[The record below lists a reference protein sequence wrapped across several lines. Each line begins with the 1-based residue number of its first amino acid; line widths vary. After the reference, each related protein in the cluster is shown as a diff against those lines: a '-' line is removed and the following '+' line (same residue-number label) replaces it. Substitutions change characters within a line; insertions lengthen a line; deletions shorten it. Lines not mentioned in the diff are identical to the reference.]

1 MLTLQSLRED
11 KDRVIQALKKRHVD
25 ASADIDRI
33 LAWDAE
39 RRQTQASL
47 DDLLAK
53 SNALSREIGGLMRE
67 GKKEA
72 AEAVK
77 GKTAALKEQSS
88 DLKNRMHELEAS
100 IHDLLCTIPNAPHSD
115 VVAGKSAEDNVETA
129 RVGDIPKLHDGAVPH
144 WELADRY
151 KLIDFELGSKVTGAG
166 FPFYRGKGAK
176 LQRGLIQMFLDYADQ
191 AGYEEF
197 IPPFMINAESG
208 FGTGQLPDKEGQMYH
223 AVADDLFLI
232 PTGEVPLTN
241 IYRDVLVKEQELPIK
256 LCGYSPCFRREAGSY
271 GKDVRG

>member
-53 SNALSREIGGLMRE
+53 SNTLSREIGGLMRE

-144 WELADRY
+144 WELADR
-151 KLIDFELGSKVTGAG
+151 FT
-166 FPFYRGKGAK
+166 
-176 LQRGLIQMFLDYADQ
+176 
-191 AGYEEF
+191 
-197 IPPFMINAESG
+197 
-208 FGTGQLPDKEGQMYH
+208 
-223 AVADDLFLI
+223 
-232 PTGEVPLTN
+232 
-241 IYRDVLVKEQELPIK
+241 
-256 LCGYSPCFRREAGSY
+256 
-271 GKDVRG
+271 